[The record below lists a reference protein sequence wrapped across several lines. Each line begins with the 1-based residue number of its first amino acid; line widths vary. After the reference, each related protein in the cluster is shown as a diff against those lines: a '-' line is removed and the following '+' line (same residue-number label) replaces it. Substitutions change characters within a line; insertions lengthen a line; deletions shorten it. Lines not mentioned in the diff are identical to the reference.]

1 MNQVALVGNLTKD
14 PEIRTTNNGN
24 KVCNFTVACRRRV
37 KNASGEYESDFINCV
52 AWKKTAEIVAQ
63 HFAKGSKIA
72 LTGSL
77 QTRTYDAQDGSKR
90 HITEVLVD
98 SVEFMQPKAQNGYK
112 AASSASESVSE
123 STDDVDMENLP
134 F

>member
-1 MNQVALVGNLTKD
+1 MNSVQLVGNLTKD
-14 PEIRTTNNGN
+14 PETRTTNNGN

-63 HFAKGSKIA
+63 YFAKGSKIA

-77 QTRTYDAQDGSKR
+77 QTRNYEAQDGSKR

-98 SVEFMQPKAQNGYK
+98 GVEFIQPKAQNGYK
-112 AASSASESVSE
+112 ATSSASESISE
-123 STDDVDMENLP
+123 SSDDIDMENLP